1 MGVKVSA
8 TTMQSRDLTVSA
20 DHERVIECVDEAS
33 GYHGIIAIH
42 STARGPAVGGTRV
55 WAYPSIEDAL
65 HDVLRLSRGM
75 SFKSALAGLKFGGG
89 KAVVIADNRKIDREQ
104 IFRAHGRFVDTL
116 KGRFITGEDVGTT
129 PADMALVRLE
139 TPFVAGLAEGAGDP
153 SPHTAR
159 GVFRA
164 MQAAAA
170 FQWRDPNLSGRR
182 VAIQGCGHVGY
193 HLALELHRA
202 GALLVVADIDS
213 ANQKRVAEATG
224 ARAVAGDAIFD
235 ADADIFAPCALGG
248 ILNDATIP
256 RLRAS
261 IICGAANN
269 QLAEDRHGGALK
281 ERGIVYVPDYVANA
295 GGIINGAREIFPGGM
310 ENAAD
315 QIEAIFDTTL
325 EILELARNKRI
336 PPSEAADA
344 LAQAKL
350 RSPRE

>member
-1 MGVKVSA
+1 MNA
-8 TTMQSRDLTVSA
+8 NTMRSRDLEVSVE
-20 DHERVIECVDEAS
+20 HERVIECVDDAA

-42 STARGPAVGGTRV
+42 SMARGPAVGGTRV
-55 WAYPSIEDAL
+55 WAYPSFEDAL

-75 SFKSALAGLKFGGG
+75 SFESALAGLNFGGG
-89 KAVVIADNRKIDREQ
+89 KAVIIADNRKIDREQ

-116 KGRFITGEDVGTT
+116 QGRFITGEDVGTT

-139 TPFVAGLAEGAGDP
+139 TPYVAGLAGGAGDP

-170 FQWRDPNLSGRR
+170 FQWRNENLSGRR

-202 GALLVVADIDS
+202 GASLVVADIDS
-213 ANQKRVAEATG
+213 ANQKSVAEATG
-224 ARAVAGDAIFD
+224 ARAVACDAIFD
-235 ADADIFAPCALGG
+235 VDADIFAPCALGG
-248 ILNDATIP
+248 ILNDSTIP

-269 QLAEDRHGGALK
+269 QLAEDRHGVALK

-295 GGIINGAREIFPGGM
+295 GGIINGAREISPRGM
-310 ENAAD
+310 GNAAY
-315 QIEAIFDTTL
+315 QIEAIFNTTS
-325 EILELARNKRI
+325 EILELARTERI
-336 PPSEAADA
+336 PPSAAADA

-350 RSPRE
+350 QSPGQ